1 MSPPTGKPPPEKSKF
16 LQTCNRLSLFLKENS
31 NIRDLNFGIINAKF
45 DATGVLETE
54 EEEEEEEEEARRT
67 IDLLSSV
74 GGEKSAP
81 PEYVILDSSCCGVEL
96 ENKGSSS
103 VNKAQMTI
111 FYGGQVVVLDDV
123 PADRARDLMLI
134 ANSGQPQ
141 PQVNEK
147 SELASKNKLKSVGGG
162 GGGGQGEKDSDLPIA
177 RRASL
182 HKFLA
187 KRKDRATVRAAPYQ
201 LHNHSPGGSSS
212 GSFDLNM

>member
-54 EEEEEEEEEARRT
+54 EARRT

-81 PEYVILDSSCCGVEL
+81 PEYVILDSSSCGV

-141 PQVNEK
+141 PQPQVNEK
-147 SELASKNKLKSVGGG
+147 SELASKNKLKSV
-162 GGGGQGEKDSDLPIA
+162 GGGQGEKDSDLPIA

>member
-54 EEEEEEEEEARRT
+54 EEEEEARRT

-96 ENKGSSS
+96 ENKDSSS

-141 PQVNEK
+141 SQPQVNEK
-147 SELASKNKLKSVGGG
+147 SELASKNKLKSVSG

-201 LHNHSPGGSSS
+201 LHNHSTGGSSS

>member
-16 LQTCNRLSLFLKENS
+16 LQTCNRLSLFLKEKS

-54 EEEEEEEEEARRT
+54 EARRT

-81 PEYVILDSSCCGVEL
+81 DPEYVILDSSCCGV

-141 PQVNEK
+141 SQVNEK
-147 SELASKNKLKSVGGG
+147 SELASKNKLKSVG

-201 LHNHSPGGSSS
+201 LHNHSPGGGSSS
-212 GSFDLNM
+212 GNDHSFDLNM